1 MTDVP
6 RYRIRAKGPAFSR
19 LQCWIVGFATLAFVC
34 GFILALT
41 VFMGG
46 DKQFVRLGLGGGL
59 MALSGVTNS
68 LTVQSATSRD
78 SST

>member
-1 MTDVP
+1 MADKP
-6 RYRIRAKGPAFSR
+6 RYSIRAKGPDLSR
-19 LQCWIVGFATLAFVC
+19 FQWWIMGFAILAFAC

-41 VFMGG
+41 VFIGG

-59 MALSGVTNS
+59 MALSGVTSS
-68 LTVQSATSRD
+68 LTVRNAISRD

>member
-1 MTDVP
+1 MADMP

-41 VFMGG
+41 VFIGG
-46 DKQFVRLGLGGGL
+46 DKQFVRLQLGGEL
-59 MALSGVTNS
+59 MALSGMTNA
-68 LTVQSATSRD
+68 LTVRSATSRG